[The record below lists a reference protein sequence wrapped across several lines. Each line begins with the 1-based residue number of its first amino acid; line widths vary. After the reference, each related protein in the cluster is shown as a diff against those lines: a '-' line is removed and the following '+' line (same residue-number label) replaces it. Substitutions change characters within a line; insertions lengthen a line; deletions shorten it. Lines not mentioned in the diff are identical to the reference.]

1 MLDDLLNAGHGDVL
15 RVVLSRAPFDIPVV
29 KVFVP
34 GLNPNRLPKAVASK
48 TSYKCLGAVRAR
60 ADRREVEDGKPEIH
74 IV

>member
-48 TSYKCLGAVRAR
+48 TSYSSGTSIRSRSASFTLTSI
-60 ADRREVEDGKPEIH
+60 IH
-74 IV
+74 KL